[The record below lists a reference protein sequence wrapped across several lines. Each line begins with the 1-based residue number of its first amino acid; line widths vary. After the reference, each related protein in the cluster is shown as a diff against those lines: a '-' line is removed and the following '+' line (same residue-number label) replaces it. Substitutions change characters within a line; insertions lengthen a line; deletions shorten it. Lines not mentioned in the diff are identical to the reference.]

1 MQEKNGEEI
10 ALIYPL
16 NCADP
21 TNERWFHGHLTGK
34 EAEKVGLS
42 HHKEISNINA
52 YVCMNI
58 TSFGAPMT

>member
-1 MQEKNGEEI
+1 VADESVLNEVCKKIFKKSFCLYQEKNGEEI

-34 EAEKVGLS
+34 EAEKV
-42 HHKEISNINA
+42 
-52 YVCMNI
+52 
-58 TSFGAPMT
+58 